1 MKKIYA
7 IFFIHFQRVTEHRSR
22 SIVWVLSSIFNPLL
36 LLLVWSG
43 ATFSSS
49 VFQSAWNTNTRNTYY
64 LFMLCIAT
72 LVISHIEEG
81 VAFKDIKEGGM
92 VNYLLKP
99 FPFYIHKFLQEI
111 GYRLFQA
118 SITVAIIFVLIILG
132 VPITISHNPVII
144 LSTGIMICA
153 AVAISFTYKM
163 ALGTIAFWIED
174 CWGIYQLVETIWV
187 VAAGFTM
194 PLYLYPETLK
204 NIILLTP
211 FPYMI
216 YYPVL
221 ALQGLLS
228 YTQILTTFCIQLLWI
243 VIMGVGY
250 RVMFRNGIYKFTAV
264 GQ

>member
-1 MKKIYA
+1 MRKIYA
-7 IFFIHFQRVTEHRSR
+7 IFSIYFQRVTEHRSR
-22 SIVWVLSSIFNPLL
+22 SIVWVASSVFNPLL

-43 ATFSSS
+43 ATFTSSA
-49 VFQSAWNTNTRNTYY
+49 FQSAWNANIRNTYY
-64 LFMLCIAT
+64 LLMLCVAT

-81 VAFKDIKEGGM
+81 VAYRDIKEGGM
-92 VNYLLKP
+92 INYLLKP
-99 FPFYIHKFLQEI
+99 FPYFTHKFLQEI
-111 GYRLFQA
+111 GYRLFQTVLTIGMIFLLIFFGVPL
-118 SITVAIIFVLIILG
+118 SITNNQVYILFAA
-132 VPITISHNPVII
+132 
-144 LSTGIMICA
+144 IMILA

-174 CWGIYQLVETIWV
+174 SWGIFQLVDTVWI

-216 YYPVL
+216 YFPVL

-228 YTQILTTFCIQLLWI
+228 YDQIVFTFCIQLFWVVVLSA
-243 VIMGVGY
+243 VY
-250 RVMFRNGIYKFTAV
+250 RLMFRQGIYKFTAV